1 MKEWTRKRKADV
13 CMGILLQIY
22 FFFPWIRIDGG
33 YHTIHVYLIEIFR
46 KESCIKAYNYIFLSG
61 HPILWK
67 YSGFAA
73 VTFTMIIAF
82 MIVMQMIELWQ
93 LYRHMKGIKTFD
105 IHRYV
110 WVLAIVLFFLY
121 LDASYIYLDDSA
133 LFKLRIYMYMVIFIG
148 IIGIWMFLDIEA
160 AAWDTETAKH
170 KTELKERDEQLL
182 QVKVKALEEKYQ
194 EMLKSRKVVHDMKN
208 HLLALKK
215 YSQEQDWIGL
225 NDYLNELSEDIL
237 DYNYQIWTGN
247 RMLDMILN
255 EKLKEAKDKKIDM
268 QISTEVFTTLPF
280 TDREIISLFGN
291 LLDNAIE
298 ACERITDKNTWIHI
312 KMKKK
317 NQLLY
322 FEIKNTTEHTV
333 QPVPGKF
340 ISTKTN
346 GTLHGYGMKNIMDVV
361 EKYHGIF
368 QSQMVED
375 YFVVM
380 ISVYADIYSK

>member
-67 YSGFAA
+67 YSDFAA

-215 YSQEQDWIGL
+215 YDQERDWEGL
-225 NDYLNELSEDIL
+225 HQYLNELSDDML
-237 DYNYQIWTGN
+237 DDSYQIWTGN

-255 EKLKEAKDKKIDM
+255 QKEKDAQNQKTDM
-268 QISTEVFTTLPF
+268 QIDTEVFSTLPF

-291 LLDNAIE
+291 LLDNALE
-298 ACERITDKNTWIHI
+298 ACEQIKGKERWIRIKI
-312 KMKKK
+312 KKK
-317 NQLLY
+317 NRLIY
-322 FEIKNTTEHTV
+322 IEIANAIAKKPDQNET
-333 QPVPGKF
+333 GF
-340 ISTKTN
+340 ISTKKEN
-346 GTLHGYGMKNIMDVV
+346 GLHGYGLKNMRDIV
-361 EKYHGIF
+361 EKYEGIF
-368 QSQMVED
+368 QYEKREKSLVI
-375 YFVVM
+375 M
-380 ISVYADIYSK
+380 ISVYD

>member
-1 MKEWTRKRKADV
+1 MLHKIIYKNFKSNIRKYILFFVSNIIAVAELFIFWGLNDV
-13 CMGILLQIY
+13 VVRAVTEPSIMMGIKS
-22 FFFPWIRIDGG
+22 D
-33 YHTIHVYLIEIFR
+33 
-46 KESCIKAYNYIFLSG
+46 
-61 HPILWK
+61 
-67 YSGFAA
+67 
-73 VTFTMIIAF
+73 F
-82 MIVMQMIELWQ
+82 MIAVGL
-93 LYRHMKGIKTFD
+93 
-105 IHRYV
+105 
-110 WVLAIVLFFLY
+110 
-121 LDASYIYLDDSA
+121 
-133 LFKLRIYMYMVIFIG
+133 
-148 IIGIWMFLDIEA
+148 
-160 AAWDTETAKH
+160 
-170 KTELKERDEQLL
+170 
-182 QVKVKALEEKYQ
+182 
-194 EMLKSRKVVHDMKN
+194 
-208 HLLALKK
+208 

-361 EKYHGIF
+361 EKYRGIF

>member
-1 MKEWTRKRKADV
+1 MKEWMRKRKADV

-160 AAWDTETAKH
+160 AAWDTEIAKH

-194 EMLKSRKVVHDMKN
+194 EMLKSRKIVHDMKN

-215 YSQEQDWIGL
+215 YTQEQDWKGL
-225 NDYLNELSEDIL
+225 EEYLNELSRDML

-247 RMLDMILN
+247 HMLDMILN
-255 EKLKEAKDKKIDM
+255 QKEKEAEKQKTQM

-280 TDREIISLFGN
+280 SDREIISLFGN
-291 LLDNAIE
+291 LLDNALE
-298 ACERITDKNTWIHI
+298 ACEQIKEGERWIHI

-322 FEIKNTTEHTV
+322 IEIVNAAKNTGIQTDENFV
-333 QPVPGKF
+333 SKKKDGV
-340 ISTKTN
+340 
-346 GTLHGYGMKNIMDVV
+346 LHGYGMKNIRDIVEQYNGMFQCKSQEDRFEVV
-361 EKYHGIF
+361 IT
-368 QSQMVED
+368 
-375 YFVVM
+375 
-380 ISVYADIYSK
+380 IYG

>member
-1 MKEWTRKRKADV
+1 MSALIFLLSMIVMLLVQCLELFKLYQNIKSINNSNYLLAI
-13 CMGILLQIY
+13 GIAW
-22 FFFPWIRIDGG
+22 FAVF
-33 YHTIHVYLIEIFR
+33 
-46 KESCIKAYNYIFLSG
+46 YIFLS
-61 HPILWK
+61 
-67 YSGFAA
+67 A
-73 VTFTMIIAF
+73 
-82 MIVMQMIELWQ
+82 
-93 LYRHMKGIKTFD
+93 
-105 IHRYV
+105 
-110 WVLAIVLFFLY
+110 
-121 LDASYIYLDDSA
+121 LDAHSEGFVKLYSMPAYFYMITFLVLIVVWILLDMQAD
-133 LFKLRIYMYMVIFIG
+133 
-148 IIGIWMFLDIEA
+148 IWD
-160 AAWDTETAKH
+160 DETAKH
-170 KTELKERDEQLL
+170 KAELEECDKKLL
-182 QVKVKALEEKYQ
+182 QLKINSLEAQYK

-225 NDYLNELSEDIL
+225 NDYLNELSEDML

-361 EKYHGIF
+361 EKYRGIF

>member
-1 MKEWTRKRKADV
+1 
-13 CMGILLQIY
+13 
-22 FFFPWIRIDGG
+22 
-33 YHTIHVYLIEIFR
+33 
-46 KESCIKAYNYIFLSG
+46 
-61 HPILWK
+61 
-67 YSGFAA
+67 
-73 VTFTMIIAF
+73 
-82 MIVMQMIELWQ
+82 
-93 LYRHMKGIKTFD
+93 
-105 IHRYV
+105 
-110 WVLAIVLFFLY
+110 
-121 LDASYIYLDDSA
+121 
-133 LFKLRIYMYMVIFIG
+133 
-148 IIGIWMFLDIEA
+148 
-160 AAWDTETAKH
+160 
-170 KTELKERDEQLL
+170 
-182 QVKVKALEEKYQ
+182 
-194 EMLKSRKVVHDMKN
+194 MLKSRKVVHDMKN

-333 QPVPGKF
+333 QTSSGKVYKH
-340 ISTKTN
+340 KTN
-346 GTLHGYGMKNIMDVV
+346 GTLHEYGMKTLWMLLKNIVGSFNL
-361 EKYHGIF
+361 KWLKI
-368 QSQMVED
+368 
-375 YFVVM
+375 
-380 ISVYADIYSK
+380 IL

>member
-194 EMLKSRKVVHDMKN
+194 EMLKSRKIVHDMKN

-215 YSQEQDWIGL
+215 YTQEQDWKGL
-225 NDYLNELSEDIL
+225 EEYLNELSRDML

-247 RMLDMILN
+247 HMLDMILN
-255 EKLKEAKDKKIDM
+255 QKEKEAEKQKTQM

-280 TDREIISLFGN
+280 SDREIISLFGN
-291 LLDNAIE
+291 LLDNALE
-298 ACERITDKNTWIHI
+298 ACEQIKEGERWIHI

-322 FEIKNTTEHTV
+322 IEIVNAAKNTGIQTDENFV
-333 QPVPGKF
+333 SKKDGV
-340 ISTKTN
+340 
-346 GTLHGYGMKNIMDVV
+346 LHGYGMKNIRDIVEQYNGMFQCKSQEDRFEVV
-361 EKYHGIF
+361 IT
-368 QSQMVED
+368 
-375 YFVVM
+375 
-380 ISVYADIYSK
+380 IYG